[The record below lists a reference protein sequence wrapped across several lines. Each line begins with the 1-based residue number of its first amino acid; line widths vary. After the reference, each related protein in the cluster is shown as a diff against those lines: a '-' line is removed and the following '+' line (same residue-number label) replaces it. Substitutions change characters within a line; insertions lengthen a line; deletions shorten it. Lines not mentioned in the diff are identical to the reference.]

1 MQVAKSDFLKLSIPL
16 HAKTIKAL
24 IKLRRWFSIFLK
36 MDFVKN
42 MWIWSEL
49 LQFAIPW
56 KYLQEMV
63 GFQIKLN

>member
-16 HAKTIKAL
+16 HAKTIEPL

-49 LQFAIPW
+49 LQFAIP
-56 KYLQEMV
+56 
-63 GFQIKLN
+63 